1 MFKLIGIVV
10 VVAVFVLGFDAIRK
24 WYVGDATPQ
33 ETVSEVRKV
42 VGEKIGGEGAADNNS
57 SKSRDGSDGRP
68 QPAARAKQGM
78 DTDEMLRKLMEK
90 N

>member
-33 ETVSEVRKV
+33 ETVSEIRKV
-42 VGEKIGGEGAADNNS
+42 VGEKIGGKGLLTIIRASPETVLRVVRS
-57 SKSRDGSDGRP
+57 QPLP
-68 QPAARAKQGM
+68 QNRGWIR
-78 DTDEMLRKLMEK
+78 TRCSV

>member
-33 ETVSEVRKV
+33 ETVSEVRKL
-42 VGEKIGGEGAADNNS
+42 VGEKIGGEGASDNNLGD
-57 SKSRDGSDGRP
+57 SKLGSEGRP
-68 QPAARAKQGM
+68 QPSAPAKQGM